1 MRVSKYSTEWINMYI
16 SQLTGTLTYIV
27 HGRTFSPLSLSL
39 SLSLSPSLSLNLDY
53 YRSAVF
59 DSFVSEDIFRYTNSH
74 QNQIKIKQKIFSCS
88 ITTSIDIDPS
98 KHFTTKHIKA
108 NNASFNGVFVIVY
121 FVVRFWRKTQFLAE
135 VGWWMGLDSIY
146 LENHITCIYV
156 TALPP
161 ESKMIPRA
169 IKIQNVIKQYS
180 FHHSVITVSTVCK
193 WCKI

>member
-1 MRVSKYSTEWINMYI
+1 MVELS
-16 SQLTGTLTYIV
+16 L
-27 HGRTFSPLSLSL
+27 LSLSLSCSRSLPL

-121 FVVRFWRKTQFLAE
+121 FVVRFWRKTFWQ
-135 VGWWMGLDSIY
+135 
-146 LENHITCIYV
+146 
-156 TALPP
+156 
-161 ESKMIPRA
+161 
-169 IKIQNVIKQYS
+169 
-180 FHHSVITVSTVCK
+180 K
-193 WCKI
+193 WGDEWV